1 VTVFLT
7 ALVFVARYLLFQ
19 SKTKLKT
26 DVIDKLIQ
34 ETSDFVDVNDEDEED
49 IYLEDMSYRT

>member
-1 VTVFLT
+1 MTVFLT